1 MLGVSVSVRLCVT
14 TSVIDSVTDC
24 VTVCVIDSVTD
35 GATVAVG
42 AIVSVTET
50 VCVIEGVIETVCA
63 CDRLWLS
70 DWLCDKLNDKLF
82 AVLSDWL
89 SDVCLE
95 TSWLKY
101 VDIETLSDK
110 DTALLIDCWVD
121 VLIEIDCDL
130 LASKDTD

>member
-1 MLGVSVSVRLCVT
+1 VIVAVRLGVSASVRLCVT
-14 TSVIDSVTDC
+14 TSVIDSVTDG
-24 VTVCVIDSVTD
+24 T
-35 GATVAVG
+35 TVAVG

-82 AVLSDWL
+82 AVLRDWL

-110 DTALLIDCWVD
+110 ETALLIDCWVD